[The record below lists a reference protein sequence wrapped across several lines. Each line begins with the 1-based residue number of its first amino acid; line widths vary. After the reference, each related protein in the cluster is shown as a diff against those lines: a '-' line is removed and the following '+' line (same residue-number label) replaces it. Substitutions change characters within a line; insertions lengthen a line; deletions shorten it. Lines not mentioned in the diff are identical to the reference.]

1 MGYSASEINRQRSET
16 FLQRRYTNADKYMK
30 RLPTSLAIRELQIK
44 TTGRYYFILTSNT
57 IIQETEITGVGE
69 DMKILKS
76 LYMAGGK

>member
-1 MGYSASEINRQRSET
+1 
-16 FLQRRYTNADKYMK
+16 MK

>member
-1 MGYSASEINRQRSET
+1 M
-16 FLQRRYTNADKYMK
+16 
-30 RLPTSLAIRELQIK
+30 QIK